1 MAMTIRLTQ
10 EQEELFDSVADH
22 MECSRQLAIIK
33 AMEYYQEQVIRQ
45 AAIEAGLEFVLTHD
59 KALMDRL
66 ADA

>member
-1 MAMTIRLTQ
+1 MAMTLRLTQ